1 MFNSHYASEDKNV
14 ELSINV
20 DPSDHAES
28 LQHILEQIKG
38 HNSAVHEVAD
48 SLQRTI
54 DKVGEAHQGF
64 HEALQSIRDK
74 NLENAVEIARHLDGL
89 KSHIE
94 TLRGE

>member
-48 SLQRTI
+48 SLQHTLNKI
-54 DKVGEAHQGF
+54 NAHKGF